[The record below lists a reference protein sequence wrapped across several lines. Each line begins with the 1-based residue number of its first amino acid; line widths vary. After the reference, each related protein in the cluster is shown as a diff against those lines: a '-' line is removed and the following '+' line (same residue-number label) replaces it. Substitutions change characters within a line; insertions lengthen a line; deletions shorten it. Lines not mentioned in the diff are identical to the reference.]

1 MAVSLSRR
9 RLLRLLSGA
18 AVAVPLLDAQ
28 DAGAAGEAPRR
39 LIIYQTPEGNL
50 PTLFK
55 PPVLAGDAL
64 QLSTMLAPL
73 AAHQNKLC
81 VLSGVSNRIAPLHPM
96 ADGHTKTGK
105 TLMSADVIASSADG
119 LSYDPNR
126 QPVYGQRNMGPSID
140 HALADKLRWAAPL
153 NLALATSDPGENTMF
168 YRVRTA
174 ASGPCPVAP
183 LTLDPAPVFAQ
194 LMQSTTTVPP
204 QPTRR
209 ELLERRRGTAIAAA
223 KRTFDQARPL
233 VSQADRLRLEEH
245 LEALDELERKLTP
258 TPMSSMPTSCSPGAA
273 PTGYVIPTN
282 ANGLRGLNTMADVM
296 IELMVRVAACDAR
309 RVITLQD
316 AASDSPPWEFLPG
329 GGISSWH
336 VEVHN
341 NWDNHNPQNLRES
354 FLYFA
359 ATFAKLL
366 TKLDQVVE
374 PNGRTLLDNSLV
386 LWISEFG
393 TGATHDA
400 DNLPVVLAGGLGDTV
415 RMNRHLNRPGATTN
429 DLFVSIL
436 QAFGLPDTSF
446 GFASATLNHGGIGGL
461 L

>member
-1 MAVSLSRR
+1 MSLSRR

-18 AVAVPLLDAQ
+18 AVSVPLLDARF
-28 DAGAAGEAPRR
+28 ASAAGEVPRR
-39 LIIYQTPEGNL
+39 FIVYQTPEGNL

-55 PPVLAGDAL
+55 PAVLAGDAL

-73 AAHQNKLC
+73 AAHQAKLC
-81 VLSGVSNRIAPLHPM
+81 VVSGVSNRIAPLHPA

-119 LSYDPNR
+119 LSYDANR
-126 QPVYGQRNMGPSID
+126 MPTYGQRNMGPSID
-140 HALADKLRWAAPL
+140 HALADKLRWPAPL

-183 LTLDPAPVFAQ
+183 LTVDPAPVFAQ
-194 LMQSTTTVPP
+194 LTQSTMPP
-204 QPTRR
+204 SQPTRR
-209 ELLERRRGTAIAAA
+209 ELLERRRGTALAAA
-223 KRTFDQARPL
+223 KRTFDGARSL
-233 VSQADRLRLEEH
+233 VSQQDRLRLEEH
-245 LEALDELERKLTP
+245 LDALNELEKKLAPAPSGPVLGCTP
-258 TPMSSMPTSCSPGAA
+258 GPA
-273 PTGYVIPTN
+273 PSGYVIPSN
-282 ANGLRGLNTMADVM
+282 ANGLRGLNAMADVM
-296 IELMVRVAACDAR
+296 IELMVRVAACDVR

-316 AASDSPPWEFLPG
+316 AAADSPPWEFLPS
-329 GGISSWH
+329 GGIASWH
-336 VEVHN
+336 VAVHN
-341 NWDNHNPQNLRES
+341 NWDNHNPTDLRES
-354 FLYFA
+354 FLYYA
-359 ATFAKLL
+359 QTFAKLL
-366 TKLDQVVE
+366 GRLDQVVE

-400 DNLPVVLAGGLGDTV
+400 DNLPVVLAGGANGAI
-415 RMNRHLNRPGATTN
+415 RMNRHVNRPGATTN
-429 DLFVSIL
+429 DLFTSVL

-446 GFASATLNHGGIGGL
+446 GFSSSTLNHGGIGGL